1 MYLDYVPKHP
11 EATPRLYPCVSEAAS
26 LFASQVKSCCFMMH
40 TVEQSVAPQ
49 NLDRVLREVWPGF
62 IELQLP

>member
-11 EATPRLYPCVSEAAS
+11 GYPQTIYPCVSEAES

-49 NLDRVLREVWPGF
+49 NLDRVLREVWPGC
-62 IELQLP
+62 IGLQLP